1 MRSFLWPLV
10 NTLQWL
16 FIALWTICWTSIALV
31 LSGLTGRRSIGLW
44 MARRIW
50 APPVVRFAGAR
61 LEVLGLERLPSDR
74 ACFFACNHQ
83 SFGDIPVLFWA
94 LPMNIRFVAKREL
107 FGVPFLGWYMRGMG
121 MVFVD
126 RGDRRSGVRG
136 VDATAELLR
145 RGQSVLSFPGGTRR
159 AGARQRWKPGAI
171 AAALAAGTP
180 IVPVAIHG
188 TGSVLPAGRP
198 RLYPGGVRVMIG
210 TPIETAGLSVEARE
224 AVTRQTEDAVQSM
237 LTQLAADPTAGARAP
252 VAVPERAEERA

>member
-1 MRSFLWPLV
+1 MGSFGWAVV

-16 FIALWTICWTSIALV
+16 FIALWTVIWTTVALL
-31 LSGLTGRRSIGLW
+31 LSALTTRRSIGLW
-44 MARRIW
+44 MARHIW

-61 LEVLGLERLPSDR
+61 MEVMGTERVALDR

-94 LPMNIRFVAKREL
+94 LPQNIRFVAKREL
-107 FGVPFLGWYMRGMG
+107 MSVPFLGWYMRGMG

-126 RGDRRSGVRG
+126 RHRKRSGKQG

-159 AGARQRWKPGAI
+159 AGARQRWKP
-171 AAALAAGTP
+171 AALAAAVAAGAP
-180 IVPVAIHG
+180 IVPVAVHG

-198 RLYPGGVRVMIG
+198 RLRPARVRVMIG
-210 TPIETAGLSVEARE
+210 EPIETAGLDLAARE
-224 AVTRQTEDAVQSM
+224 QVTRRAEEAVQAM
-237 LTQLAADPTAGARAP
+237 LTELAAAERTPARAP
-252 VAVPERAEERA
+252 VPVPERA